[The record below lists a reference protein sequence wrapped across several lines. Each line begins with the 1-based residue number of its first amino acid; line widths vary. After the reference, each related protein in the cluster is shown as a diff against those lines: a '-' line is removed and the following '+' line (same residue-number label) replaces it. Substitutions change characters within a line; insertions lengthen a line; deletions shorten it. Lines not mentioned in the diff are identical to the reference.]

1 MHSIVL
7 KPGKEKSLL
16 RRHPL
21 VFSGAIARVE
31 GEPAAGGTVRIID
44 GDGSFLAQ
52 AAFSPTSQIR
62 ARIWT
67 FDAPTRIDKSFFTAR
82 INAAIKRRPAA
93 TARGGMRLIHGES
106 DGLPG
111 LIVDRYADILVVQF
125 LSTCTKQWRD
135 AIADALFVGTGPAD
149 LYERSD
155 IGGAGECG
163 SRRAALPW
171 C

>member
-16 RRHPL
+16 RRHPS

-31 GEPAAGGTVRIID
+31 GEPATGGTVRIVS

-67 FDAPTRIDKSFFTAR
+67 FDAATRIDKSFFTTR
-82 INAAIKRRPAA
+82 IKAAIKRRPAA
-93 TARGGMRLIHGES
+93 TAR
-106 DGLPG
+106 
-111 LIVDRYADILVVQF
+111 
-125 LSTCTKQWRD
+125 
-135 AIADALFVGTGPAD
+135 
-149 LYERSD
+149 
-155 IGGAGECG
+155 
-163 SRRAALPW
+163 AA
-171 C
+171 CA